1 MLMKKIFTLIA
12 TALLTMGAS
21 AQTTV
26 FSATPLQDLTENWS
40 TPTGET
46 EITATYATISGGK
59 MFTVN
64 EQDAAKEMIKKQG
77 GEYAF
82 QCTNNNTYFKVV
94 LSEALQAGDVISAR
108 LQSRTD
114 TDLGLFFAATS
125 TRPSETTT
133 AIILPTAAEQAWT
146 EAPSYTVA
154 TGDGICGETTFYMFR
169 ATGKSTYFNTF
180 AITRGGGGG
189 GGTTPEVWSASSLTF
204 DPDTKILQEAV
215 KSENKSA
222 SYVIPEDAK
231 VFPEDTWKTADET
244 GDISVVSDWLAAQ
257 SNPSL
262 YATPLK
268 EYTFTASTAS
278 VSMKAV
284 STPNTD
290 SSEAE
295 AWQNAGGETSNVAL
309 NTDACAIK
317 WTNYVKP
324 KTGNPSLGYYDFYD
338 ATSTGGTA
346 HRVYDQLWK
355 IGCGKV
361 PEKGTYYEFT
371 FAKAGSMIMGV
382 FMNRPNQ
389 SAVVVIDKETL
400 APLAVDKLSFEGF
413 CQNNKFKYPVDGE
426 ESTDPTY
433 QKFNFRED
441 YTIDVSAQ
449 SGRPLLGYLSFP
461 VEAKTYFVFQPKS
474 QVGIYG
480 FQFTPGGDP
489 AGVETI
495 KTEKVWNANAP
506 MYNLSGQ
513 QVDKSYKGIVI
524 QNGRK
529 FVNK

>member
-1 MLMKKIFTLIA
+1 MKKIFTLIA

-26 FSATPLQDLTENWS
+26 FSWEA
-40 TPTGET
+40 G
-46 EITATYATISGGK
+46 TATGGTVEAK
-59 MFTVN
+59 GSNNAPDDTKITVN
-64 EQDAAKEMIKKQG
+64 SKKADID
-77 GEYAF
+77 E
-82 QCTNNNTYFKVV
+82 NNVTITLN
-94 LSEALQAGDVISAR
+94 EALAAGDKIAITGYRNKDTDANGTLYIDFSTGTAIDEGDEVKWNNMALGQEANTNEYTITDQAGSTVIRMAR
-108 LQSRTD
+108 SK
-114 TDLGLFFAATS
+114 AS
-125 TRPSETTT
+125 TNVFITKF
-133 AIILPTAAEQAWT
+133 
-146 EAPSYTVA
+146 V
-154 TGDGICGETTFYMFR
+154 
-169 ATGKSTYFNTF
+169 
-180 AITRGGGGG
+180 ITRAGGGGG
-189 GGTTPEVWSASSLTF
+189 GGETGLAEVWSASSLTF

-480 FQFTPGGDP
+480 FQFTAGGDP
-489 AGVETI
+489 SGVETI

-513 QVDKSYKGIVI
+513 KVDKSYKGIVI